1 MNSNTA
7 RVLHIELNQDRT
19 RRFDAH
25 ARTQGKGRN
34 IAVAKF
40 RELADKLESGELDGA
55 RAQWRDDHSE
65 ESEMQTVTLTAD
77 AETKGGTVQLLTTKI
92 EEV

>member
-1 MNSNTA
+1 MENTA
-7 RVLHIELNQDRT
+7 KVLRFPDAEARQRLPDSFGRV
-19 RRFDAH
+19 
-25 ARTQGKGRN
+25 QGDGRA

-55 RAQWRDDHSE
+55 RVQWGTNPGLDTVT
-65 ESEMQTVTLTAD
+65 EMQTVTLSAT
-77 AETKGGTVQLLTTKI
+77 EVQLITTKI